1 MRLPMVKIRI
11 TRGLAHPK
19 FPRIALDFPR
29 SGWLVPCLQP
39 CHMRI
44 CTSTIQRRF
53 LGAGVLVLV
62 SLVTACGQRPQERAS
77 NLLSSAAETAE
88 SVVSAVGEGLGTP
101 AAEEAEAAAPSTV
114 PTVEA
119 PPVRRP
125 RQPART
131 AAASETPAAATPSA
145 VIAAPVAASM
155 PVSLADEAVAE
166 PVAVPVVDFTVYS
179 SADTDVI
186 PPTPPVASGL
196 RPWRNKVGPAV
207 EVTVASDGT
216 VEKVRVLG
224 TTHMSD
230 AMVLSHVKA
239 WKFAPALR
247 AGDPVRYRLLLDD
260 PVVAP

>member
-1 MRLPMVKIRI
+1 M
-11 TRGLAHPK
+11 G
-19 FPRIALDFPR
+19 
-29 SGWLVPCLQP
+29 
-39 CHMRI
+39 I

-53 LGAGVLVLV
+53 LGAGALVLV

-77 NLLSSAAETAE
+77 NLLSSAAETAG

-101 AAEEAEAAAPSTV
+101 VAEEADSAAPGAV

-125 RQPART
+125 KQPARM
-131 AAASETPAAATPSA
+131 ASASGAPAAVMPVV
-145 VIAAPVAASM
+145 VIATTPVAQPVRL
-155 PVSLADEAVAE
+155 PVSLVDEAFAV
-166 PVAVPVVDFTVYS
+166 PVAVPVVDSTVYS

-186 PPTPPVASGL
+186 PPTPPVASGI

-239 WKFAPALR
+239 WRFVPALR